1 MTPALYVVA
10 QPGFSCRHSH
20 LWEILGHAW
29 DVGRWSLGKLWKYIS
44 REVAAVQDRY
54 WNGIR

>member
-20 LWEILGHAW
+20 LWEILGQAW
-29 DVGRWSLGKLWKYIS
+29 V
-44 REVAAVQDRY
+44 
-54 WNGIR
+54 